1 MLYKNSPIV
10 PIHKSE
16 AGGDAG
22 IHVAKV
28 IPGARDRA
36 RTCFCIPKSPPLT
49 SSTQQPQKCR
59 EDLNHMNRS
68 VIYKVMHID
77 TSHAELSSGPIFIV
91 EIKAALQKV
100 YFNFLS

>member
-1 MLYKNSPIV
+1 MV

-16 AGGDAG
+16 AEGDAG

-28 IPGARDRA
+28 TPGAMAERGLV
-36 RTCFCIPKSPPLT
+36 FVSLSLLLWH
-49 SSTQQPQKCR
+49 SSIQPQKCR
-59 EDLNHMNRS
+59 EDLHHMNRS

-77 TSHAELSSGPIFIV
+77 TSHAELSSGPIFIL

-100 YFNFLS
+100 YFNFLP